1 MEVSIFTIRLLH
13 TEGCHTYHNAF
24 DEIEK
29 ALKEKGFPV
38 RFEVILITSEEEAK
52 GHKFFGSPTIHVDGE
67 DVDPNARMVTKY
79 GISSCRPYFWKGKSY
94 DYPPKEMIME
104 ALK

>member
-1 MEVSIFTIRLLH
+1 MHKIRLLH
-13 TEGCHTYHNAF
+13 TQGCHAYHQAF

-29 ALKEKGFPV
+29 ALKDKGLLV
-38 RFEVILITSEEEAK
+38 QFEVILITSEKEAK
-52 GHKFFGSPTIHVDGE
+52 EYKFFGSPAIQVNGE
-67 DVDPNARMVTKY
+67 DVDPKAKMVTKY
-79 GISSCRPYFWKGKSY
+79 GMSSCRPYFWEDKSY

>member
-1 MEVSIFTIRLLH
+1 MCKIKLIH
-13 TEGCHTYHNAF
+13 TEDCHAYHQAL

-29 ALKEKGFPV
+29 ALKEKELPV
-38 RFEVILITSEEEAK
+38 QFEVILITCEEEAK
-52 GHKFFGSPTIHVDGE
+52 EYKFFGSPTIQVNGE
-67 DVDPNARMVTKY
+67 DVDPKAKMVTKFSM
-79 GISSCRPYFWKGKSY
+79 SSCRPYLWKGKPY

>member
-1 MEVSIFTIRLLH
+1 MPVIRLLH
-13 TEGCHTYHNAF
+13 TGGCHAYHQAF

-29 ALKEKGFPV
+29 ALKEKGLPV
-38 RFEVILITSEEEAK
+38 QFEVIQITSEEEVK
-52 GHKFFGSPTIHVDGE
+52 KYKFFGSPAIQIDGE
-67 DVDPNARMVTKY
+67 DVDPKARMVTKY
-79 GISSCRPYFWKGKSY
+79 GMSSCRPYFWSGKSY